1 MYLKKYVKSCFEYI
15 FLMKSRKRTA
25 RLSLSIR
32 IKMSKRQAS
41 LFEYTF
47 TKKVHSLNTFLMAH
61 PASISI
67 NKSEAALKVINV
79 KIEKDVKLTVN

>member
-1 MYLKKYVKSCFEYI
+1 
-15 FLMKSRKRTA
+15 
-25 RLSLSIR
+25 
-32 IKMSKRQAS
+32 MSKRQAS

-67 NKSEAALKVINV
+67 NKSEAALKVIND
-79 KIEKDVKLTVN
+79 KIEEGVKLTVN